1 METETEVFPFA
12 WEVGSLKNVN
22 KGSKKEYT
30 LRHVADLAGVS
41 TATAGRVLGG
51 YGNVSDKT
59 RKAVLEAAE
68 KLNYIPNAV
77 AQSMKKRY
85 TQTVGLLIA
94 NIANPFYSA
103 ITRILEQLLMKQN
116 YNMIICNT
124 DEDLDKEISY
134 LKTLYEKRI
143 DGIIITSVLKGADMS
158 KKDVHRIYNG
168 KMPTVFLDRE
178 VSGLDLPTVTSDNF
192 GGAYEAT
199 SHLIRLG
206 HSRIGVI
213 GTTISTLSKRVE
225 GYKKALEHHDIPFI
239 DSFVEDQGVH
249 NLPAGDVNEGYNK
262 TVKML
267 TNNKK
272 RPTAIFALNNLLT
285 YGALLAV
292 RDLGL
297 RIPEDVAIIGWDDF
311 DLAPLLEPSLT
322 VVRQNPYDIASIA
335 AHLLLSLI
343 RGENKQDMSNQ
354 KIVLSTQL
362 VVRKSCGNHHGGRWS

>member
-1 METETEVFPFA
+1 MDKIP
-12 WEVGSLKNVN
+12 
-22 KGSKKEYT
+22 KKEYT

-51 YGNVSDKT
+51 YGSVSKKT
-59 RKAVLEAAE
+59 TKAVLEAAE

-77 AQSMKKRY
+77 AQSMKKKY
-85 TQTVGLLIA
+85 TQTIGLLIA
-94 NIANPFYSA
+94 NIANPFYSTIA
-103 ITRILEQLLMKQN
+103 RTLEGLLMKQS

-143 DGIIITSVLKGADMS
+143 DGIIIASVLKGTDMS
-158 KKDVHRIYNG
+158 KQNISRIYNG
-168 KMPTVFLDRE
+168 KIPTIILDRE
-178 VSGLDLPTVTSDNF
+178 VPGLDLPTVTSDNF

-225 GYKKALEHHDIPFI
+225 GYKKALEHHNIPFNASYI
-239 DSFVEDQGVH
+239 EDKGITDVRV
-249 NLPAGDVNEGYNK
+249 GDVKEGYNK
-262 TVKML
+262 TIMML

-285 YGALLAV
+285 FGALLAIQ
-292 RDLGL
+292 DLGL
-297 RIPEDVAIIGWDDF
+297 RIPEDIAVIGWDDF
-311 DLAPLLEPSLT
+311 DLAPMLQPPLT
-322 VVRQNPYDIASIA
+322 VVKQNPYIIASITA
-335 AHLLLSLI
+335 DRLFSLI
-343 RGENKQDMSNQ
+343 HGEGAQDDSDQ

-362 VVRKSCGNHHGGRWS
+362 VVRKSCGNEL